1 MGAPTERVPLSVVAR
16 YAPAGFAQG
25 LLPLIVGSWL
35 MYYYSPPEAEGQV
48 LLLPA
53 TIGLIRLLERI
64 AGAIIEPWFGYLG
77 DRTRS
82 RFGRRRPWMALGMP
96 ALLIAF
102 VLLWFPPAATSPD
115 AFSTI
120 LHLAL
125 VLMVFHAAY
134 SAVFISYNALLP
146 ALAKTTEDRVR
157 LSMRMATFEVLSNVA
172 GAVGAAPLVGLG
184 AVTMAG
190 IAFSNGFQVLGMVCG
205 ALSLVALLPVL
216 TVDEPEGS
224 VGQVQT
230 YSFFE
235 SLRMSAKNRH
245 FLGYGGLMLG
255 MRMASMSS
263 IIAVPF
269 VGTQLMGLDE
279 GQASLLL
286 AVIIIVATLAFPF
299 VERLAVRRGKA
310 RVMRWGGVGFI
321 CVLPLI
327 GTVGLIPGV
336 SALVH
341 GTVLFALAGFSVAT
355 LFVLPRALLADIID
369 RDASATGHRREA
381 SYSGMSGVVEK
392 VGEAL
397 ATGMVGVLFQ
407 FFGNSTEVPMGL
419 RLVGVFAAFGVG
431 LGLLAFSRYEDV
443 A

>member
-1 MGAPTERVPLSVVAR
+1 MAR
-16 YAPAGFAQG
+16 YVPAGFAQG

-35 MYYYSPPEAEGQV
+35 MYYYSPPAGEGRV

-53 TIGLIRLLERI
+53 TIGLIRLLERV
-64 AGAIIEPWFGYLG
+64 AGAVIEPWFGYLG

-96 ALLIAF
+96 ALLLAF
-102 VLLWFPPAATSPD
+102 VLLWFPPEADRPD
-115 AFSTI
+115 APQTV
-120 LHLAL
+120 LYLAA

-146 ALAKTTEDRVR
+146 ALATRSEQRVR
-157 LSMRMATFEVLSNVA
+157 LSMGMAAFEVLSNVA

-184 AVTMAG
+184 AVTVAG
-190 IAFSNGFQVLGMVCG
+190 VAFANGFQVLGVICG
-205 ALSLVALLPVL
+205 SVSLLALLPVL
-216 TVDEPEGS
+216 TVDEPERNLGPT
-224 VGQVQT
+224 QAF
-230 YSFFE
+230 SFFD

-245 FLGYGGLMLG
+245 FMGYGGLMMG

-286 AVIIIVATLAFPF
+286 AVIIIVATVAFPV
-299 VERLAVRRGKA
+299 VERLSLRFGKA
-310 RVMRWGGVGFI
+310 TVMRWGGVGFI
-321 CVLPLI
+321 VVLPLI
-327 GTVGLIPGV
+327 GTVGLVPQLP
-336 SALVH
+336 ALVH
-341 GTVLFALAGFSVAT
+341 GTLLFALAGFSVAT

-369 RDASATGHRREA
+369 RDAEATGHRREA

-392 VGEAL
+392 IGEAL

-407 FFGNSTEVPMGL
+407 FFGNSTESPMGL

-431 LGLLAFSRYEDV
+431 VGLLSFARYRD
-443 A
+443 AA